1 MKIHFSTNG
10 NDKQKECCRAWI
22 SSAISDIVYGGSK
35 GSGKSY
41 LGCSL
46 IFGDALIYPETSYF
60 IARKQLNDLRKFTIP
75 SIYEV
80 FRHWGIDEKYYT
92 YNGQDNYFRLY
103 NDSRVYLIDA
113 KYLPSDPLY
122 SRFGSMQITR
132 GWIEEAGEF
141 EEAAKNNLAAAVGRW
156 KNDVYRL
163 PAKLLQTCNPA
174 KNYLYGYYQR
184 FRDNEL
190 REWETFIQ
198 ALPSDN
204 KKLPDGYLQHLERT
218 LSPQEKE
225 RLLFGNWEYD
235 DDPSALVNYE
245 NILNCFTNEFVST
258 GKAYISADVARY
270 GSDKC
275 VIILWSRLRAEKII
289 QRSKSAVTDTAK
301 LIENLA
307 KEYKVPRSN
316 IIIDDDGVGGGVTD
330 ILHGAKGFVNNAKAL
345 HGENYQNLKSQCYYL
360 LASKINANEIY
371 IKSTDSKEKEL
382 ITQELE
388 YIKSAK
394 MDNEGKKQIIAKE
407 KVKQTIGRSP
417 DFADAL
423 MMRMFFELKSPTDL
437 SLVSFDNP
445 RASILKDL
453 I

>member
-1 MKIHFSTNG
+1 M
-10 NDKQKECCRAWI
+10 
-22 SSAISDIVYGGSK
+22 
-35 GSGKSY
+35 
-41 LGCSL
+41 
-46 IFGDALIYPETSYF
+46 
-60 IARKQLNDLRKFTIP
+60 
-75 SIYEV
+75 
-80 FRHWGIDEKYYT
+80 
-92 YNGQDNYFRLY
+92 
-103 NDSRVYLIDA
+103 
-113 KYLPSDPLY
+113 
-122 SRFGSMQITR
+122 
-132 GWIEEAGEF
+132 
-141 EEAAKNNLAAAVGRW
+141 
-156 KNDVYRL
+156 
-163 PAKLLQTCNPA
+163 
-174 KNYLYGYYQR
+174 
-184 FRDNEL
+184 
-190 REWETFIQ
+190 
-198 ALPSDN
+198 
-204 KKLPDGYLQHLERT
+204 
-218 LSPQEKE
+218 
-225 RLLFGNWEYD
+225 
-235 DDPSALVNYE
+235 
-245 NILNCFTNEFVST
+245 
-258 GKAYISADVARY
+258 
-270 GSDKC
+270 
-275 VIILWSRLRAEKII
+275 
-289 QRSKSAVTDTAK
+289 TDTAK

-307 KEYKVPRSN
+307 KEYRVPRSN